1 MGGLLTASIVA
12 AILAGDPGAR
22 VAATE
27 PAGEPVAEPAGEP
40 ASAPAAPPSSSP
52 VTVAGAPAPPAAPAP
67 PLVEPASNG
76 ANKPAAT
83 AKLPGADEEP
93 RRKPELRF
101 GDEGEMAFTGTLSA
115 SFGHLGY
122 SSGDSSSTSV
132 SIEPAFDYF
141 SAPNFSEG
149 ISAFFRYSDS
159 TSGIDI
165 GDRTLS
171 FGATVALGGNFW
183 LGDRVSF
190 WPKFSLGI
198 WQSRTTLSAPM
209 GGSVSVDGTSFPIGP
224 DSVITEN
231 AAFVQLYAPVLLHLA
246 PHFFVGFGPDGYVD
260 ILHTANT
267 IDNRRAYLGA
277 ESTIGGWF

>member
-1 MGGLLTASIVA
+1 MSGLLTALIVA
-12 AILAGDPGAR
+12 AFLAGAPSASG
-22 VAATE
+22 AAT
-27 PAGEPVAEPAGEP
+27 APAGEP
-40 ASAPAAPPSSSP
+40 AAEPAAAPAAAPAAPPSSSL
-52 VTVAGAPAPPAAPAP
+52 VTVGAAPAPPAATAP

-76 ANKPAAT
+76 ASEPTARAELPAAE
-83 AKLPGADEEP
+83 EEP
-93 RRKPELRF
+93 RPKSELRF
-101 GDEGEMAFTGTLSA
+101 GDEGEMAFTGALSA

-122 SSGDSSSTSV
+122 SSGGSSSTSV
-132 SIEPAFDYF
+132 SVEPAFDYF

-149 ISAFFRYSDS
+149 ISAFFRYTDS

-165 GDRTLS
+165 GDRTLT

-224 DSVITEN
+224 DTVITEN
-231 AAFVQLYAPVLLHLA
+231 AAFIQIYAPFLLHLA
-246 PHFFVGFGPDGYVD
+246 RHFFVGFGPDGYVD